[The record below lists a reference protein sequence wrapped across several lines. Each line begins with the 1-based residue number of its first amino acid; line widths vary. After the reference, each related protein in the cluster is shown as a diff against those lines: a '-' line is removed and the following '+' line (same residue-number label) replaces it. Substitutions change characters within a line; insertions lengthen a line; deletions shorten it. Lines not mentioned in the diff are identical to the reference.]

1 MSIVHNDVLA
11 VLAAGETGVV
21 DGQAVYLN
29 AAGEAVTC
37 EENDY
42 YRCAGFTQII
52 TDGEAASIIRII
64 RDRPVVALND
74 GASVYL
80 AGDRVTCGAGGI
92 VVAERGAGLWVV
104 DGAAVAGYAA
114 SAGDEAADTIPI
126 PESAESVLQIRNDT
140 QTIDFAIVNPDVAQA
155 AGQLSVDYATDLM
168 SGNVIANEIVQN
180 DLFEI
185 HINRKREIVG
195 VVMAR
200 AEIAAPLTIM
210 PMILGGV

>member
-29 AAGEAVTC
+29 AAGNAVTC
-37 EENDY
+37 IATDF

-52 TDGEAASIIRII
+52 TDGEAGSDIKII
-64 RDRPVVALND
+64 RDRPIIALDD

-80 AGDRVTCGAGGI
+80 AGARVTCGPAGTVIAEIGSALFDY
-92 VVAERGAGLWVV
+92 VA
-104 DGAAVAGYAA
+104 DAA
-114 SAGDEAADTIPI
+114 DEAADTIPI
-126 PESAESVLQIRNDT
+126 PAQAEAILMVRNET
-140 QTIDFAIVNPDVAQA
+140 QTINFALVNPDVAQA
-155 AGQLSVDYATDLM
+155 AGELAVNYATGVMD
-168 SGNVIANEIVQN
+168 GNVAASEIVN
-180 DLFEI
+180 TNAFEI
-185 HINRKREIVG
+185 HISKKREIVG

-210 PMILGGV
+210 PTILGGS